1 MNKEN
6 KDNEEIAP
14 SGITRKDAIKKM
26 GKYAALTALG
36 TFMILNPKKAQA
48 TSASPS
54 KILRFLIFKF
64 IKILTVNERYIN
76 KILILIQLFFNSE
89 LRGRALTKIRVHYQ
103 HKTLLNYIYIWL
115 KA

>member
-54 KILRFLIFKF
+54 PSPSPDSGGSDSGGDSGG
-64 IKILTVNERYIN
+64 
-76 KILILIQLFFNSE
+76 SE
-89 LRGRALTKIRVHYQ
+89 TPPAPGGW
-103 HKTLLNYIYIWL
+103 ND
-115 KA
+115 

>member
-36 TFMILNPKKAQA
+36 TFTVLNPKIAQA

-54 KILRFLIFKF
+54 PNPPPSGGDSGGAADD
-64 IKILTVNERYIN
+64 TPPPPP
-76 KILILIQLFFNSE
+76 
-89 LRGRALTKIRVHYQ
+89 G
-103 HKTLLNYIYIWL
+103 WGG
-115 KA
+115 